1 MNRKGLGKLYVKL
14 TPVERFKLDI
24 EAMARGDEEESRR
37 LVETCPRRSYVMND
51 LGFAGRWDGA
61 IQMTL
66 VTLLDLRPVVAK
78 LRMIAAFRA
87 VFPYC
92 RTFAQDDAHF
102 AYFDGREG
110 GSRRA
115 WERAGMEREPP
126 GWEDDEGTAEENADP
141 AMEEDLEKI
150 SLRVEKSFD
159 LIPGL
164 LDRLERELAA
174 EAVAVWEAYTQF
186 CEEETGL
193 GAEKVLRATFEQALQ
208 NVRLQPAYCCQ
219 SPGIETGVLC
229 RLWRKVLVCRKYSLC
244 RRWDSNP
251 HEVALTEI

>member
-1 MNRKGLGKLYVKL
+1 MKHKGLDKLYDRL

-102 AYFDGREG
+102 AYFDGREA

>member
-1 MNRKGLGKLYVKL
+1 MKHKGLDKLYGRFA
-14 TPVERFKLDI
+14 PEERFKLHI

-66 VTLLDLRPVVAK
+66 VTLLDITPGVAK
-78 LRMIAAFRA
+78 LRMIAAFRT
-87 VFPYC
+87 VLPYC
-92 RTFAQDDAHF
+92 RTLAQDDAHF
-102 AYFDGREG
+102 AYFDGHEA
-110 GSRRA
+110 GSRYV

-126 GWEDDEGTAEENADP
+126 GWEDDEEAEENADP

-150 SLRVEKSFD
+150 SLRVEESFD

-174 EAVAVWEAYTQF
+174 EAMAVWKAYTQF
-186 CEEETGL
+186 CEEEMGL
-193 GAEKVLRATFEQALQ
+193 GAEKVLRATFEPVLQ
-208 NVRLQPAYCCQ
+208 NVRFLEELADRLGLEPEPATVEEYRAALVE
-219 SPGIETGVLC
+219 G
-229 RLWRKVLVCRKYSLC
+229 WRRVVNR
-244 RRWDSNP
+244 
-251 HEVALTEI
+251 V

>member
-87 VFPYC
+87 VLPYC
-92 RTFAQDDAHF
+92 RTLAQDDARF
-102 AYFDGREG
+102 AYFNGHEA
-110 GSRRA
+110 GSRHA
-115 WERAGMEREPP
+115 WESAGMEREPP

>member
-78 LRMIAAFRA
+78 LRMIAAFCA

-102 AYFDGREG
+102 AYFDGREA

>member
-37 LVETCPRRSYVMND
+37 LVETCPRRSYLMND

-66 VTLLDLRPVVAK
+66 VTLLDITPIVAK

-87 VFPYC
+87 VLPYC

-102 AYFDGREG
+102 AYFDGHEA
-110 GSRRA
+110 GSRHA
-115 WERAGMEREPP
+115 WERAGIEGGPP
-126 GWEDDEGTAEENADP
+126 GWEDDEGTAEENSDP
-141 AMEEDLEKI
+141 AMNGDLEKI
-150 SLRVEKSFD
+150 SLRVEESFD
-159 LIPGL
+159 LIPGGL
-164 LDRLERELAA
+164 LDRLERELAGKA
-174 EAVAVWEAYTQF
+174 MAVWIAFIQF
-186 CEEETGL
+186 CEEEMGL

-208 NVRLQPAYCCQ
+208 NVRFLEELADRLGLEPEPATVEEYRAALAE
-219 SPGIETGVLC
+219 G
-229 RLWRKVLVCRKYSLC
+229 WRRFVDKV
-244 RRWDSNP
+244 
-251 HEVALTEI
+251 

>member
-14 TPVERFKLDI
+14 TPLERFKLDI

-102 AYFDGREG
+102 AYFDGREA

-126 GWEDDEGTAEENADP
+126 GWEDDEGTAEENARPCDGGGSG
-141 AMEEDLEKI
+141 EDLPPRGEV
-150 SLRVEKSFD
+150 LRSH
-159 LIPGL
+159 PGL
-164 LDRLERELAA
+164 LDRLERELTA

-208 NVRLQPAYCCQ
+208 NVRFLEELADRLGLEPEPATVEEYRAALAE
-219 SPGIETGVLC
+219 G
-229 RLWRKVLVCRKYSLC
+229 WRCVVDR
-244 RRWDSNP
+244 
-251 HEVALTEI
+251 V

>member
-1 MNRKGLGKLYVKL
+1 
-14 TPVERFKLDI
+14 
-24 EAMARGDEEESRR
+24 
-37 LVETCPRRSYVMND
+37 
-51 LGFAGRWDGA
+51 
-61 IQMTL
+61 
-66 VTLLDLRPVVAK
+66 
-78 LRMIAAFRA
+78 MIAAFRT

-102 AYFDGREG
+102 AYFDGREA

>member
-24 EAMARGDEEESRR
+24 EAMARGDEDESRR

-102 AYFDGREG
+102 AYFDGREA

-208 NVRLQPAYCCQ
+208 NVRFLEELADRLGLEPEPATVEEYRAALAE
-219 SPGIETGVLC
+219 G
-229 RLWRKVLVCRKYSLC
+229 WRRFVDKV
-244 RRWDSNP
+244 
-251 HEVALTEI
+251 